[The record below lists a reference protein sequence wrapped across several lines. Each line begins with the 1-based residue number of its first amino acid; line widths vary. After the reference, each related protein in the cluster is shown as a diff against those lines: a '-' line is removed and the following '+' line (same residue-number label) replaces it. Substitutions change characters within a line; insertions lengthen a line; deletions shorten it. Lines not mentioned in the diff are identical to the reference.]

1 MLPVKS
7 LAVSFVL
14 LVCLAGVAAAQ
25 SSLPWTDNF
34 NGSTP
39 GEYIDSAGCDHV
51 SYGGIDDSGSLILLG
66 GGLCWLGPFSAVPS
80 SHVVSLQYTAISTG
94 SAGAGSY
101 RIAVVRASDNQAVAL
116 SSIRSDSFYATTGL
130 HFYPGSQDVSSFY
143 IVFEHLSG
151 VSFHF
156 DHITVYSTHYAP
168 AVTSTPAPT
177 STPVPASTSTPVATS
192 TPAPTATAIP
202 TATPQPTATPI
213 PWAQWILPQEDTFEP
228 LTDLRETV
236 TGKEPFYTIQRF
248 YEQRNKLQAGIGSPV
263 RDDLSAYP
271 SAAQSFFLVLV
282 DFLRPLLPYVQIL
295 FDSFVVVMFWQY
307 ITRRITT

>member
-1 MLPVKS
+1 MI
-7 LAVSFVL
+7 
-14 LVCLAGVAAAQ
+14 G
-25 SSLPWTDNF
+25 
-34 NGSTP
+34 
-39 GEYIDSAGCDHV
+39 
-51 SYGGIDDSGSLILLG
+51 
-66 GGLCWLGPFSAVPS
+66 
-80 SHVVSLQYTAISTG
+80 
-94 SAGAGSY
+94 
-101 RIAVVRASDNQAVAL
+101 AVAL